1 MKKII
6 KIAMAV
12 AAVCMVTVLMAVTAF
27 AEVKDVE
34 LSVTRATMCPAWG
47 QSVTYT
53 SADFN
58 FPSFTEATEIL
69 IEYETDGGA
78 MPDNG
83 YHPAELILQN
93 YTSDPQIWCQVAPY
107 EFDETTAKFKL
118 PDVVSAYTDLGGKED
133 LSDVNNV
140 CIGAT
145 FVGVKVT
152 KITVTNVEAAEAVT
166 TTTTAATEAVTEA
179 ATEAATEAE
188 TTAATTSAPS
198 AEKESSGGIPIVLI
212 VVIAVVIAVAVVVT
226 IIILKN
232 KKRFY

>member
-6 KIAMAV
+6 KIAMAALTACM
-12 AAVCMVTVLMAVTAF
+12 AAVLMAVTAF

-34 LSVTRATMCPAWG
+34 LSTTRASMCPAWG

-53 SADFN
+53 ASDFKI
-58 FPSFTEATEIL
+58 SGFTENTEVI

-83 YHPAELILQN
+83 YNPAELIFQN
-93 YTSDPQIWCQVAPY
+93 YSSDPQIWCQIVPY
-107 EFDETTAKFKL
+107 EYNETSAKFAYS
-118 PDVVSAYTDLGGKED
+118 DMIAAYTDLGGKED

-152 KITVTNVEAAEAVT
+152 KVTVTNIEAAEAT

-179 ATEAATEAE
+179 TTEAATEAE
-188 TTAATTSAPS
+188 TTAATTAAPS

-212 VVIAVVIAVAVVVT
+212 VVIAVVVAVAVVVT
-226 IIILKN
+226 IIVLKN